1 MITETVFAWPGMGR
15 LFFEG
20 LQRQDYT
27 RVLGIVVIASILII
41 LMNTAGDLLNMILDP
56 RTRPAEEEAR

>member
-1 MITETVFAWPGMGR
+1 MGR

-41 LMNTAGDLLNMILDP
+41 IMNTAADVLGMVLDP
-56 RTRPAEEEAR
+56 RTRPAGAAAPGRGGEAR